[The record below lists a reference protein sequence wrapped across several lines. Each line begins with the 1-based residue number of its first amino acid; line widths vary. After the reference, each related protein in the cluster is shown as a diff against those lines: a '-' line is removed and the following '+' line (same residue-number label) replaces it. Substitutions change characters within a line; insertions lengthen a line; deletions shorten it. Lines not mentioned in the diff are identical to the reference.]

1 MEELKVTK
9 VEDITGGEVIELPP
23 LYNGKPF
30 IARLRRPSLLT
41 LCYAGKIPNELLAEA
56 QIIYEGKGVTE
67 GKIAEYAQVLN
78 IVAEAALIE
87 PKYSDIKDYLSDLH
101 IRAIFQYCQFG
112 VKALSPFCKIQEL
125 SEGVDSGKKNEQGSK
140 PGSKH

>member
-1 MEELKVTK
+1 MEITK

-23 LYNGKPF
+23 LYNDKPF

-41 LCYAGKIPNELLAEA
+41 LCYAGKIPNELLAVA
-56 QIIYEGKGVTE
+56 QEIYEGKGVTE

-78 IVAEAALIE
+78 LVAEAALVE

-112 VKALSPFCKIQEL
+112 VKALIPFRALQQL
-125 SEGVDSGKKNEQGSK
+125 SEDIIGSKEVKQGSK
-140 PGSKH
+140 SGSKH

>member
-23 LYNGKPF
+23 LYNDKPF

-41 LCYAGKIPNELLAEA
+41 LCYAGKIPNELLAVA
-56 QIIYEGKGVTE
+56 QEIYEGKGVTE

-78 IVAEAALIE
+78 LVAEAALIE
-87 PKYSDIKDYLSDLH
+87 PKYIDIKDYLSDLH

-112 VKALSPFCKIQEL
+112 VKALIPFLQIQQL
-125 SEGVDSGKKNEQGSK
+125 SEDIDSGKKNEQGSK
-140 PGSKH
+140 SGSKH

>member
-1 MEELKVTK
+1 MTEPNITK
-9 VEDITGGEVIELPP
+9 VEDITNGEIIELPP

-41 LCYAGKIPNELLAEA
+41 LCYGGKIPNELLSVA
-56 QIIYEGKGVTE
+56 QEIYEGKGVTE

-78 IVAEAALIE
+78 LVAEAALIE

-112 VKALSPFCKIQEL
+112 VKALSPFCKIQQL